1 MVGTLGAKEFARMQ
15 TLRKQHT
22 EGIRYEKYNLKRLK
36 GIYYGI
42 KNFNKRSSD

>member
-1 MVGTLGAKEFARMQ
+1 MVGTTGAKEFARTQ

>member
-22 EGIRYEKYNLKRLK
+22 EGILYEKYNLKSLK
-36 GIYYGI
+36 GINYGI
-42 KNFNKRSSD
+42 KNFN